1 MSPNLGGM
9 VNGKCMD
16 PPGMGCNNENWG
28 KGAQDVT
35 TSVPIDKE
43 NMPQAMKGYNLTEF
57 AEWVNGDISEGTGY
71 KFLKCEFIIDMESLV
86 S

>member
-1 MSPNLGGM
+1 M

-35 TSVPIDKE
+35 TSVPIDKD

-57 AEWVNGDISEGTGY
+57 AEWINGDISEGTGC